1 MSWQDHLADLA
12 RLVPPP
18 DSPFRAPADWAT
30 FESENG
36 FRPPADY
43 RALLDAYGAG
53 TFDAPL
59 GGLTIAQ
66 PVHPQRTFLEGNR
79 WARDNL
85 RGLQRRFPTLE
96 PPWPVYPE
104 PGGFLPFASDDTS
117 WTVGWLT
124 HGSAD
129 AWTVAIDGGRD
140 GWWTELPYGAAELA
154 ARWAGEK
161 DVLDRVKEITR
172 RIDELRMEAERAER
186 NAELQRVAEIRFG
199 ASSDSASLS
208 ERPSEWVKERVSP
221 AKLRSFGAS
230 GDADTPL
237 HAELTLGYR
246 PEDESL
252 VIAAMRALATELGT
266 RVVAA
271 YALDESPIWEELTA
285 P

>member
-43 RALLDAYGAG
+43 RALLDTYGAG

-59 GGLTIAQ
+59 GGLTITQ
-66 PVHPQRTFLEGNR
+66 PIHPQRTFLEGNR

-154 ARWAGEK
+154 ARWAEG
-161 DVLDRVKEITR
+161 DLGDPHV
-172 RIDELRMEAERAER
+172 ERAAPGGTFLAAVRDAYWSPATES
-186 NAELQRVAEIRFG
+186 ARVVFG

-252 VIAAMRALATELGT
+252 VIAAMQALATELGT